1 MFNIILKNAY
11 VIDGTGSRRFKAD
24 IGIEGSKIAKIGDL
38 KSEEAAQTIDI
49 SGLVASPGFI
59 DMHSHSDFTLLINPK
74 AESKIRQGIT
84 TEVVGNCGF
93 SAAPLNGTIKEEIRK
108 TMPILE
114 ESGLELDWST
124 MKGYLDRLEK
134 QGIAVN
140 VVPLVGHGNIRA
152 CAMGF
157 DNRAPTETE
166 LEEMKKRVAKA
177 MEEGAFGMS
186 TGLIYPP
193 GCYAKTG
200 ELIELSKV
208 VANYGG
214 IYASHIRGEGDRLF
228 SSVKEAIKIG
238 EEAKVSVEIS
248 HHKAGGRANW
258 GKVKET
264 LKMISDA
271 RAKGIDVTCDVY
283 PYTAG
288 SFGLA
293 SMLPPWA
300 HEGGSE
306 KLFER
311 LRDPKIREKLRKEME
326 EGTRE
331 WPSPLKAAD
340 WDATVIAR
348 SKRHPEFEG
357 KSVEKIARSRGIN
370 PFEFVFDLLIEE
382 SAAVS
387 VVRFAMCEEDVRLV
401 MQHPFSMI
409 GTDSSAVAP
418 YGILGQGKPHPRGYG
433 TFPRVLGRY
442 VRKEKTLRL
451 EDAVRKMTSLP
462 ARKLGLKD
470 RGLIKEGMHADITI
484 FNPETVLDKATYAEP
499 HQYPEGIEYVLV
511 NGKVTV
517 ERKEHTEALA
527 GKALRKHF

>member
-1 MFNIILKNAY
+1 
-11 VIDGTGSRRFKAD
+11 
-24 IGIEGSKIAKIGDL
+24 
-38 KSEEAAQTIDI
+38 
-49 SGLVASPGFI
+49 
-59 DMHSHSDFTLLINPK
+59 
-74 AESKIRQGIT
+74 
-84 TEVVGNCGF
+84 
-93 SAAPLNGTIKEEIRK
+93 
-108 TMPILE
+108 
-114 ESGLELDWST
+114 
-124 MKGYLDRLEK
+124 
-134 QGIAVN
+134 
-140 VVPLVGHGNIRA
+140 
-152 CAMGF
+152 
-157 DNRAPTETE
+157 
-166 LEEMKKRVAKA
+166 
-177 MEEGAFGMS
+177 
-186 TGLIYPP
+186 
-193 GCYAKTG
+193 
-200 ELIELSKV
+200 
-208 VANYGG
+208 
-214 IYASHIRGEGDRLF
+214 
-228 SSVKEAIKIG
+228 
-238 EEAKVSVEIS
+238 
-248 HHKAGGRANW
+248 
-258 GKVKET
+258 
-264 LKMISDA
+264 
-271 RAKGIDVTCDVY
+271 
-283 PYTAG
+283 
-288 SFGLA
+288 
-293 SMLPPWA
+293 MLPPWA

>member
-1 MFNIILKNAY
+1 MFDMIIKNAY
-11 VIDGTGSRRFKAD
+11 VLDGTGSQRFKAD
-24 IGIEGSKIAKIGDL
+24 IGIEGLRIVKIGNL
-38 KSEEAAQTIDI
+38 NSEKAVQNIDA
-49 SGLVASPGFI
+49 SGLVVSPGFI
-59 DMHSHSDFTLLINPK
+59 DMHSHSDLTLLINPK

-84 TEVVGNCGF
+84 TEVIGNCGS
-93 SAAPLNGTIKEEIRK
+93 SAAPLNEAIKEEIRK

-114 ESGLELDWST
+114 EAGLELDWST
-124 MKGYLDRLEK
+124 MKEYLDRLEK

-140 VVPLVGHGNIRA
+140 VVPLVGHENIRV

-166 LEEMKKRVAKA
+166 LEEMKKQLAKA

-193 GCYAKTG
+193 SCYAKTD

-208 VANYGG
+208 VADYGG
-214 IYASHIRGEGDRLF
+214 IYASHIRGEGDGLF

-238 EEAKVSVEIS
+238 EEAKVPVEIS
-248 HHKAGGRANW
+248 HHKAAGRANW

-264 LKMISDA
+264 LKMIDEA
-271 RAKGIDVTCDVY
+271 RAKGLNVTCDVY

-293 SMLPPWA
+293 SMLPHWA

-311 LRDPKIREKLRKEME
+311 LKDPKIREKLRNEME
-326 EGTRE
+326 EGTAK
-331 WPSPLKAAD
+331 WPSPLKAAG
-340 WDATVIAR
+340 WDATIIAR
-348 SKRHPEFEG
+348 SKKHPEFEG
-357 KSVEKIARSRGIN
+357 KSVEEIARSRETD

-401 MQHPFSMI
+401 MKYPFSMI
-409 GTDSSAVAP
+409 GTDSSAVVP
-418 YGILGQGKPHPRGYG
+418 YGVLGQGKPHPRGYG
-433 TFPRVLGRY
+433 TFPKVLGRY
-442 VRKEKTLRL
+442 VRKEKTLTL
-451 EDAVRKMTSLP
+451 ENAIRKMTSLP

-470 RGLIKEGMHADITI
+470 RGLIKEGTYADIAI
-484 FNPETVLDKATYAEP
+484 FNPENILDKATYTEP
-499 HQYPEGIEYVLV
+499 HQYPQGIEYVLV
-511 NGKVTV
+511 NGKVTI
-517 ERKEHTEALA
+517 ERNKHTETLA

>member
-1 MFNIILKNAY
+1 MFDIIIKNAY
-11 VIDGTGSRRFKAD
+11 VIDGTGSRRFKRD
-24 IGIEGSKIAKIGDL
+24 IGIEGSKIGKIGNL
-38 KSEEAAQTIDI
+38 NSEKTVQTIDA
-49 SGLVASPGFI
+49 SGLAVSPGFI

-84 TEVVGNCGF
+84 TEVIGNCGG
-93 SAAPLNGTIKEEIRK
+93 SAAPLDETLKEEIRK
-108 TMPILE
+108 TRPILE
-114 ESGLELDWST
+114 EVGLELNWST
-124 MKGYLDRLEK
+124 MEEYLDRLEK

-140 VVPLVGHGNIRA
+140 VVPLVGHENIRVS
-152 CAMGF
+152 AMGF

-166 LEEMKKRVAKA
+166 LEEMKKQVAKT
-177 MEEGAFGMS
+177 MIEGAFGMS

-193 GCYAKTG
+193 SCYAKTD
-200 ELIELSKV
+200 ELIELSKI

-214 IYASHIRGEGDRLF
+214 IYASHIRGEGDTLF
-228 SSVKEAIKIG
+228 ISVKEAITIG
-238 EEAKVSVEIS
+238 EKARMSVEIS

-264 LKMISDA
+264 LRMIDEA
-271 RAKGIDVTCDVY
+271 RSKGIDVTCDVY

-293 SMLPPWA
+293 SMLPHWA

-311 LRDPKIREKLRKEME
+311 LKHPKIREKLRKDME
-326 EGTRE
+326 EGTPE
-331 WPSPLKAAD
+331 WGSPLKAAE
-340 WDATVIAR
+340 WDATIIAR
-348 SKRHPEFEG
+348 SKKHPEFEG
-357 KSVEKIARSRGIN
+357 KSVKEIARSKELD

-387 VVRFAMCEEDVRLV
+387 VVRFAMREKDVKLV

-409 GTDSSAVAP
+409 GTDSSAASP
-418 YGILGQGKPHPRGYG
+418 YGVLGQGKPHPRGYG
-433 TFPRVLGRY
+433 TFPRVLGKY
-442 VRKEKTLRL
+442 VREKKILTL
-451 EDAVRKMTSLP
+451 ENAVRKMTSLP

-470 RGLIKEGMHADITI
+470 RGLVKEGMHADITI
-484 FNPETVLDKATYAEP
+484 FNPETILDRATYIEP

-511 NGKVTV
+511 NGEVTI
-517 ERKEHTEALA
+517 ERNAHTELLA
-527 GKALRKHF
+527 GKVLRKNF

>member
-1 MFNIILKNAY
+1 VFEVIIRNAY
-11 VIDGTGSRRFKAD
+11 VIDGTGSRRFRAD
-24 IGIEGSKIAKIGDL
+24 IGIQGSKIIKIGNL
-38 KSEEAAQTIDI
+38 KSKKALQIIDA
-49 SGLVASPGFI
+49 SGLAVSPGFI
-59 DMHSHSDFTLLINPK
+59 DMHSHSDFTLLINPR

-84 TEVVGNCGF
+84 TEVIGNCGS
-93 SAAPLNGTIKEEIRK
+93 SAAPLIETLKKEIRK
-108 TMPILE
+108 TMPIIE

-124 MKGYLDRLEK
+124 MEEYLDRLEK

-140 VVPLVGHGNIRA
+140 VIPLVGHENIRV

-166 LEEMKKRVAKA
+166 LEEMTKQLAKA

-193 GCYAKTG
+193 SCYAKTD
-200 ELIELSKV
+200 ELVELSKV

-228 SSVKEAIKIG
+228 SSVKEAIRIG
-238 EEAKVSVEIS
+238 EKAKVPVEIS
-248 HHKAGGRANW
+248 HHKAGGKANW
-258 GKVKET
+258 RKVKKT
-264 LKMISDA
+264 LQMMNEA
-271 RAKGIDVTCDVY
+271 RAKGVDVTCDVY

-288 SFGLA
+288 SFGLS
-293 SMLPPWA
+293 SMLPHWA
-300 HEGGSE
+300 HEGGNE
-306 KLFER
+306 KLLNR
-311 LRDPKIREKLRKEME
+311 LRDPKIREKLREEMKK
-326 EGTRE
+326 GTPE
-331 WPSPLKAAD
+331 WGSPLKAAE
-340 WDATVIAR
+340 WDATIIAR
-348 SKRHPEFEG
+348 SKKHPEFEG
-357 KSVEKIARSRGIN
+357 KSVKEIARSREID

-409 GTDSSAVAP
+409 GTDSSAAAP
-418 YGILGQGKPHPRGYG
+418 YGVLGQGKPHPRGYG
-433 TFPRVLGRY
+433 TFPRILGKY
-442 VRKEKTLRL
+442 VRKEKTLTL
-451 EDAVRKMTSLP
+451 ENAVRKMTSLP

-470 RGLIKEGMHADITI
+470 RGLIKEGMHADIAI
-484 FNPETVLDKATYAEP
+484 FNPEIIIDKATYADP

-511 NGKVTV
+511 NGKVPI
-517 ERKEHTEALA
+517 ERKKHTEALA